1 LDKTSL
7 QLPSI
12 KEENVAEEVSGTKES
27 TAVII
32 DDKLTPGAVAAT
44 PDSPLTSAEAEDLR
58 DSFAL
63 NMAVKKTSRNDF
75 FFDVFFAAPSYLT
88 SGTSLALC
96 VQVRSYK

>member
-7 QLPSI
+7 QLTSI
-12 KEENVAEEVSGTKES
+12 KEENVAEQVSRTKES
-27 TAVII
+27 TAVIF

-75 FFDVFFAAPSYLT
+75 FFDVFFCDSVVSHKRNKSCPVRT
-88 SGTSLALC
+88 STFI
-96 VQVRSYK
+96 